1 MTFASGSFDA
11 ADNGF
16 MNMLVGPIFSRPLVQ
31 SLHACASIGFLTIAT
46 LLSLLLPKAE
56 ENSDKLCYY
65 LKNPEEF
72 NDENSNN
79 TMVKQDEASELS
91 VLFAPCYIIGTWIFI
106 TGAGFVFI
114 GMSLKFL
121 HMISYE
127 FYSLLQCFYTLF
139 SYAFSNKIQ
148 EKKDVY
154 KFCKTQ
160 PHCCHEYSDN
170 VSSSNLR
177 KQMKQDKSHT

>member
-65 LKNPEEF
+65 LKHPEEF
-72 NDENSNN
+72 IENSNN
-79 TMVKQDEASELS
+79 TIVDVEDEASELS
-91 VLFAPCYIIGTWIFI
+91 VLTKNTPGLA
-106 TGAGFVFI
+106 
-114 GMSLKFL
+114 
-121 HMISYE
+121 
-127 FYSLLQCFYTLF
+127 
-139 SYAFSNKIQ
+139 
-148 EKKDVY
+148 
-154 KFCKTQ
+154 
-160 PHCCHEYSDN
+160 
-170 VSSSNLR
+170 
-177 KQMKQDKSHT
+177 